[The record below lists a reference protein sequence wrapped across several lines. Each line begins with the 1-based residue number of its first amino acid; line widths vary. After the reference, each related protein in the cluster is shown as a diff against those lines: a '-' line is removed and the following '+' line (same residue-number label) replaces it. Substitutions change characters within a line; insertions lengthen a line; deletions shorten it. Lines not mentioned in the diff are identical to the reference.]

1 MKRFLS
7 TQVGS
12 QGPVTD
18 EVWFFP
24 HFLSGACWKDVQHV
38 RQEGWVGGLWGSGKT
53 QKSGVNLGKLHLLW
67 V

>member
-1 MKRFLS
+1 M
-7 TQVGS
+7 GS